1 MGQGPNDDYSNSLE
15 GGNVGVKLTDW
26 AALRLRARHSNS
38 VTGVQ
43 SYWNFN
49 GDPILPPDLDQRARQ
64 NNMLAS
70 AELT

>member
-1 MGQGPNDDYSNSLE
+1 MGQGPNDDYSNSLQ

-38 VTGVQ
+38 ATGVQ

-49 GDPILPPDLDQRARQ
+49 GDPILPPDF
-64 NNMLAS
+64 
-70 AELT
+70 